1 MADAAPASLLR
12 ERPFVQFWGAR
23 FLTTVALH
31 MQAVAVGWQ
40 MYDLTGNPLD
50 LGLVGLVQFLPSLLL
65 VLVAGHFA
73 DRHDRRRIISLAQ
86 AAAGLA
92 SALLTI
98 GTAAGLL
105 TREWILATVFV
116 VGMGR
121 AFEAPTVAALL
132 PALVPSALLPRAVAA
147 SSAAGQIGMI
157 GGPAVGG
164 FLYAV
169 SPVLV
174 YALCCVLFLIGS
186 TLMFL
191 LRAAPLPPAREPITP
206 ERLFAGIAFIRG
218 NPIVL
223 GAIMLDLFAVL
234 LGGAVALLPIFARDI
249 LATGPWGL
257 GVLRAAPAVGA
268 LIVSAALTQFSP
280 RQRVGQVI
288 FAAVAAYG
296 AATLAFALSHSLI
309 LSTAAL
315 VVVGASDMISV
326 VARHTLIQLH
336 TPDAMRGRVSAVNLM
351 CVFASNQIGDFRAGL
366 VAAWLGAVPA
376 VLIGGVGTLA
386 VVVAC
391 RRIFPELARV
401 DRFER
406 RESGAVE
413 TA

>member
-1 MADAAPASLLR
+1 MAATCQPVQASAGPAWGRSSVGRAPQSHCGGQGFKSPRLHQPSCPRRRRMNGNPMADAAPASLLR
-12 ERPFVQFWGAR
+12 ERQFVQFWGAR

-169 SPVLV
+169 SPV
-174 YALCCVLFLIGS
+174 
-186 TLMFL
+186 
-191 LRAAPLPPAREPITP
+191 
-206 ERLFAGIAFIRG
+206 
-218 NPIVL
+218 
-223 GAIMLDLFAVL
+223 
-234 LGGAVALLPIFARDI
+234 
-249 LATGPWGL
+249 
-257 GVLRAAPAVGA
+257 
-268 LIVSAALTQFSP
+268 
-280 RQRVGQVI
+280 
-288 FAAVAAYG
+288 
-296 AATLAFALSHSLI
+296 
-309 LSTAAL
+309 
-315 VVVGASDMISV
+315 
-326 VARHTLIQLH
+326 
-336 TPDAMRGRVSAVNLM
+336 
-351 CVFASNQIGDFRAGL
+351 
-366 VAAWLGAVPA
+366 
-376 VLIGGVGTLA
+376 
-386 VVVAC
+386 
-391 RRIFPELARV
+391 
-401 DRFER
+401 
-406 RESGAVE
+406 
-413 TA
+413 